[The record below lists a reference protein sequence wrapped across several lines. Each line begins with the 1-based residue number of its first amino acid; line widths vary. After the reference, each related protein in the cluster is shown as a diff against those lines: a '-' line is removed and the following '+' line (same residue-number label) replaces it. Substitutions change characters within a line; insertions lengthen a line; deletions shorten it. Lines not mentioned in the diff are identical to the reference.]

1 MQNGRVKAGAIGDRP
16 AGGGPRAALSLIW
29 DFWKAYAEKIAFYQ
43 TTVILSVI
51 YAVVVGPI
59 SLIGRLVRHQFLPE
73 RPHNAG
79 SFWHA
84 AHMGRISGV
93 EELKKQG

>member
-1 MQNGRVKAGAIGDRP
+1 V
-16 AGGGPRAALSLIW
+16 W

-59 SLIGRLVRHQFLPE
+59 SLIGRLARHQFLPE
-73 RPHNAG
+73 RPPNAG

-84 AHMGRISGV
+84 AHMGRIAGI